1 MNTKISKVEDKIS
14 NVSGLVKKTDYDTKI
29 TDSEGKYFTT
39 SDYKR
44 FTSDILN
51 AKIKQKELVNK
62 SDISNLAKNFEPE
75 ILTTK
80 AELKREKNKIMRL

>member
-29 TDSEGKYFTT
+29 TDSEGKCFTT

-44 FTSDILN
+44 FPINILN
-51 AKIKQKELVNK
+51 GKIKQKELVTK
-62 SDISNLAKNFEPE
+62 SDISNLAKNFELE
-75 ILTTK
+75 ILVTK
-80 AELKREKNKIMRL
+80 AELKREQNKIMRL